1 MGDFRLYQFIYS
13 SLALQAKR
21 QHLFTEGVR
30 DMKNKVV
37 MLCIA
42 TVVVLAVAGCQD
54 KKEESQAVVT
64 EQAQETEAPEETIA
78 EEKEKTTSDKAAKS
92 ETQAAKKTKKK
103 KTKQKKEEPQETAE
117 AEETV
122 AEETTEAEE
131 QAQAEAEAQAKAQA
145 EAEAQAKAQAEQAR
159 IEEEQRA
166 AEQARIAEEEAR
178 RLAEEQAVIQQD
190 IPQSTVAATPE
201 QDTKTTALSYV
212 GRSMDELI
220 AAIGEPQEEAGR
232 MPSCNGPGEDAAYN
246 YPGFVVTTYEENGSR
261 TVMSVE

>member
-1 MGDFRLYQFIYS
+1 
-13 SLALQAKR
+13 
-21 QHLFTEGVR
+21 
-30 DMKNKVV
+30 MKNKVV

-131 QAQAEAEAQAKAQA
+131 QAQA